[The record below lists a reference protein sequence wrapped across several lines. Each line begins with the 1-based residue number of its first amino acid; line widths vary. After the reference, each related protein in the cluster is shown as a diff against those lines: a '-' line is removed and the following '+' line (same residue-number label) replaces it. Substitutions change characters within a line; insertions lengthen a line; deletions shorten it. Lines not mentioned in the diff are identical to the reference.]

1 MYIRL
6 REQFNINITNN
17 NLVKC
22 SYNGCLKTDRH
33 NMVCKYLKC
42 ECNQIN
48 CTLKY
53 QYRHCDSVNEWQL
66 FRDGE
71 HPFVPNKVVVKRGV
85 ALHVIKLIEEMLAI
99 NPDMKPKEVLHTLS
113 SRRKANEILE
123 KEIKLIQSIKQD
135 YTPPTMPKQDYL
147 FDKVLMPDLTKV

>member
-1 MYIRL
+1 
-6 REQFNINITNN
+6 
-17 NLVKC
+17 
-22 SYNGCLKTDRH
+22 
-33 NMVCKYLKC
+33 
-42 ECNQIN
+42 
-48 CTLKY
+48 
-53 QYRHCDSVNEWQL
+53 L